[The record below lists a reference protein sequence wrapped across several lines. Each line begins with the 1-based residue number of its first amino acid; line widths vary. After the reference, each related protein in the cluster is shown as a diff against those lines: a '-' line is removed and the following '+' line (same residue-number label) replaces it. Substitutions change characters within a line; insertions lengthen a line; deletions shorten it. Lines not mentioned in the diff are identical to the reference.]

1 MIPSLLVTA
10 SGNKVLVELKRK
22 IKTIWETS

>member
-1 MIPSLLVTA
+1 MIPSLLITA

-22 IKTIWETS
+22 MAKIWNEE